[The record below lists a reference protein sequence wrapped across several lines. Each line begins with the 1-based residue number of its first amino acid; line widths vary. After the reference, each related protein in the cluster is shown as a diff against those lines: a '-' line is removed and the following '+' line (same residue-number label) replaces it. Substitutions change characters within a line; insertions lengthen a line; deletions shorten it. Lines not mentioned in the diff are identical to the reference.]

1 VRRYLLLSTVL
12 LLLGLTTGLLAFQRG
27 MFGDF
32 AEGHPAPFPP
42 DGYEK
47 TEFAFAR
54 LRYTGM
60 GRRGFYGRGF
70 EWWATDYPK
79 ADRTFVLGVRRLT
92 RLHTRSAEQVVDVDS
107 DEIYNWPWVYAEQA
121 GGIWQL
127 TDAEAQRLRTYLLRG
142 GFLMLDDFWG
152 TEEWNRFEET
162 MKVVFPERPI
172 VEIDNED
179 PVFHSVY
186 DLDDR
191 YQIPGQWA
199 LMRGTT
205 YRNDGY
211 RDYWRGIYDDHGRLM
226 VVMDFNSDVG
236 DSWEWADSP
245 RYPEKYSALGIRIG
259 VNYVM
264 YSMTH

>member
-1 VRRYLLLSTVL
+1 MRRFLLLSTVL

-142 GFLMLDDFWG
+142 GFLMLDDLHG
-152 TEEWNRFEET
+152 DYQTELVLQGVH
-162 MKVVFPERPI
+162 KIFPDRTI
-172 VEIDNED
+172 ED
-179 PVFHSVY
+179 LPNDDSIFHVVY
-186 DLDDR
+186 DLDQR
-191 YQIPGQWA
+191 IKIPGTRHLGVVLPADQVQPHWWGV
-199 LMRGTT
+199 R
-205 YRNDGY
+205 
-211 RDYWRGIYDDHGRLM
+211 DDHGR
-226 VVMDFNSDVG
+226 VVLAICQNSDVG
-236 DSWEWADSP
+236 DAWEWADNP
-245 RYPEKYSALGIRIG
+245 RYPEREASFAYRLGI
-259 VNYVM
+259 NYII
-264 YSMTH
+264 YAMTH